1 MYPKMVF
8 KVAIIVSLFGLIMS
22 RKQVLEWVAPMSS
35 LDAIIVW
42 YIAFGIFVSLMGFYV
57 FGGRWNP
64 RYTIALLLISW
75 ALGIVLYYPMSP
87 YSTDVTG
94 ATVTGVESATEDY
107 TTMIW
112 LQDLGINDSSG
123 IITYGVVPFLLILIS
138 GLVVAPNWFSR
149 ILHTGVGRA

>member
-1 MYPKMVF
+1 LYHKMVF
-8 KVAIIVSLFGLIMS
+8 KVGIIVALFGLIMS

-42 YIAFGIFVSLMGFYV
+42 YIAFGVFLTLLGFYV

-87 YSTDVTG
+87 YSTEVTG
-94 ATVTGVESATEDY
+94 ASVTGVESATEDY
-107 TTMIW
+107 TTYQF
-112 LQDLGINDSSG
+112 LQGIGINDSSG
-123 IITYGVVPFLLILIS
+123 IITYGVIPFVLVLLS
-138 GLVVAPNWFSR
+138 GLVVAPSLFSKVFR
-149 ILHTGVGRA
+149 SVVGR